1 MRAPLL
7 FAFALSVPLATAC
20 AAPPKC
26 ATVAAAPPATAAP
39 SAAPGL
45 TEAREPHAH
54 TADGTHT
61 HDTSLA
67 HDAPQPGTDAA
78 HSHGAADAPAP
89 ASPSTPGAE
98 PRGVV
103 VDHGTLRHFTNNGND
118 LVGIAT
124 PSLGAQEHEVW
135 RSTIAVGS
143 QTPLHRHE
151 SEEIFVFLRGK
162 GRAEIGGKAVEFSA
176 PATVIAPAGV
186 PHKFFNTGTEPT
198 DAIVVVR
205 LRSAI
210 EDAQGHPMQL
220 PWRR

>member
-1 MRAPLL
+1 MRAHLL
-7 FAFALSVPLATAC
+7 LAFALCASFSNAC

-26 ATVAAAPPATAAP
+26 SAVASPQPASTTP
-39 SAAPGL
+39 SATPNPGP
-45 TEAREPHAH
+45 AQPPHAH
-54 TADGTHT
+54 TADDGHT
-61 HDTSLA
+61 HDAALA
-67 HDAPQPGTDAA
+67 HDAPHPGIEAP
-78 HSHGAADAPAP
+78 HSHDVTGAPPPAPAP
-89 ASPSTPGAE
+89 E
-98 PRGVV
+98 PRGIVV
-103 VDHGTLRHFTNNGND
+103 AHDTLRHFTNNGND

-143 QTPLHRHE
+143 HTPLHRHE

-162 GRAEIGGKAVEFSA
+162 GRAEIGGQAVEFSA

-186 PHKFFNTGTEPT
+186 PHQFFNTGSEPT

-205 LRSAI
+205 LHSTI
-210 EDAQGHPMQL
+210 EDAQGNPMQL